1 MKLNYTYLYPLLL
14 LLAAIACRD
23 AQKQHEVRSPVAA
36 LCHIDVDSVY
46 AVVGD
51 NFESHPPAALQAL
64 QSLAAQKD
72 CPQMTRQILAQT
84 YFNMGAIQDERLEV
98 LDSAIYY
105 LDNSYEL
112 YRSIPDLL
120 NAHNVGKYLGLLKV
134 KSGQREDGL
143 KQIKDALRYYKM
155 ESNEKAYHV
164 SLRNYAKALD
174 EIGDTEKSI
183 VIMKEVIAFWQEQH
197 DEVRLSIYEKD
208 LADMTSK

>member
-14 LLAAIACRD
+14 LLAAIACRG

-51 NFESHPPAALQAL
+51 NFESHPSDALQAL

-105 LDNSYEL
+105 LDKSYEL
-112 YRSIPDLL
+112 
-120 NAHNVGKYLGLLKV
+120 
-134 KSGQREDGL
+134 
-143 KQIKDALRYYKM
+143 
-155 ESNEKAYHV
+155 
-164 SLRNYAKALD
+164 
-174 EIGDTEKSI
+174 I
-183 VIMKEVIAFWQEQH
+183 VIMKEVISFWQEQH